1 MAHWSKLQAS
11 VALSSGEAELNGCVK
26 ALVEGIGIWNLYHE
40 LLGWDLE
47 LRLYID
53 ASACRGMLLRKGV
66 GRTKHLCTTQLWA
79 QGAVESYNVQIE
91 KIPRAQNCADL
102 LTHLVSR
109 PEADA
114 QLKRM
119 GYRWP

>member
-1 MAHWSKLQAS
+1 M
-11 VALSSGEAELNGCVK
+11 ALSSGEAELNGCVK

-47 LRLYID
+47 FRLYID

-66 GRTKHLCTTQLWA
+66 GRMKHLCTKQLWA
-79 QGAVESYNVQIE
+79 QGAVESYNGQIE